1 MICHQQEDI
10 HQAEVSAEQ
19 GQEVPEQAEVNKL
32 SNGGRNPA
40 TLKIMSL
47 TKTDTH
53 KRAVLKALEASMGIV
68 STACKKA
75 DISRETFYNWKK
87 KDKEFAKKVEEAS
100 EIAKD
105 FVESKLYKLINDENA
120 TAIIFYCK
128 TKMKGR
134 GYVERQEIDYNNE
147 QVIRIVDA
155 KDELLPDNTI
165 S

>member
-1 MICHQQEDI
+1 
-10 HQAEVSAEQ
+10 
-19 GQEVPEQAEVNKL
+19 
-32 SNGGRNPA
+32 
-40 TLKIMSL
+40 MSL

-128 TKMKGR
+128 TKMKER
-134 GYVERQEIDYNNE
+134 GYVEKQEIDITS
-147 QVIRIVDA
+147 V
-155 KDELLPDNTI
+155 KPLELVSSKYKPEDFKL
-165 S
+165 